1 MRTARIAAVMA
12 LTILCAGCET
22 TIFSPT
28 PVADT
33 ATLIKEF
40 SSQIVPG
47 GSASRDFDL
56 TAAGPIGITLKSTTP
71 DGVKVGLGIGI
82 PRANGSCALSAA
94 VETAAGTT
102 AQITLTAESGSYCT
116 RVYDLGT
123 LSAPLP
129 FTLSISR
136 P

>member
-1 MRTARIAAVMA
+1 MSATRIAVVMA
-12 LTILCAGCET
+12 LTIIGAGCET

-40 SSQIVPG
+40 SNVIVPG

-56 TAAGPIGITLKSTTP
+56 TAAGPIAITLKSTTP
-71 DGVKVGLGIGI
+71 DGVMVGVGIGI
-82 PRANGSCALSAA
+82 PRGNGSCALSSA
-94 VETAAGTT
+94 VATAAGTA
-102 AQITLTAESGSYCT
+102 AQITLSADAGSYCA

-123 LSAPLP
+123 LTQPLP
-129 FTLSISR
+129 FTISISR